1 MDKILVALLATLA
14 LAVPVTAQDGG
25 SDPSDPASGEPAPQG
40 NQTAPSNGT
49 APSNSTA
56 SAPEPVPEPTP
67 SSRSSVAPANT
78 SFAPGAS
85 EMVVRLPCPLV
96 KSNVGDPSIPK
107 SQWVMVDPD
116 GCFQKVVYRILNWPP
131 SPFRTS

>member
-14 LAVPVTAQDGG
+14 LAVPAAAQDSDPQG
-25 SDPSDPASGEPAPQG
+25 SDHRPSDPQPSHGNDPQPASGNGTSGTQSTSSESSTSRSAG
-40 NQTAPSNGT
+40 NGT
-49 APSNSTA
+49 A
-56 SAPEPVPEPTP
+56 
-67 SSRSSVAPANT
+67 APA
-78 SFAPGAS
+78 SRDQ
-85 EMVVRLPCPLV
+85 VVRLCTV
-96 KSNVGDPSIPK
+96 VRSNVGDPSIPK